1 MVRVCLGVRL
11 DPLKDQ
17 LGPIVGI
24 FDFLSAEANAIV
36 LLPAILSKLI
46 IVRACV
52 SYLSHAQTFKR
63 WFIPHQSDEGG
74 VF

>member
-1 MVRVCLGVRL
+1 VVRVCLGVRL
-11 DPLKDQ
+11 DPFKDE
-17 LGPIVGI
+17 LGPITRI
-24 FDFLSAEANAIV
+24 FDFLSAVAYAIV

-46 IVRACV
+46 IVRARV
-52 SYLSHAQTFKR
+52 SYLSHAKTFKR